1 MALDILRV
9 EELVLLAEGE
19 EVCEERVEVAL
30 GAEMQDLR
38 VVRVVEVSEDAQ
50 KLAVDVLDGRGEVL

>member
-30 GAEMQDLR
+30 GAEMQDLW
-38 VVRVVEVSEDAQ
+38 VVRVVEVGEDAQ